1 MSSRND
7 RIALATLFL
16 WHSVMVAS
24 HCFGQGTPPDMFAI
38 ERERLVQ
45 NVLIPGGVKDR
56 RVLESVATTPRH
68 EFVPRE
74 YLSKAY
80 MDIAIPIGDQQTISS
95 PFIVALMTEA
105 LQPKPS
111 DIVLEIGT
119 GSGYQAAILSPLV
132 QEVYTIEIKE
142 DLGSR
147 TIALL
152 EELGYENVHCKL
164 GDGFQGWVEHAPFDK
179 IIVTCSPSDVP
190 VPLREQL
197 KEGGLMVIPVG
208 ERYQQM
214 LYLMRKKDGKLEKE
228 ALMPTLFV
236 PMTGNAEASRPD
248 RPDGSNPS
256 LLNTSFEEPLIRNFH
271 IPGWYYQFGCI
282 QVQDANAPD
291 GENVVQF
298 ESNDPKLP
306 NMLLQGVPID
316 GRIVRKIKLGAW
328 IALEDVKV
336 GRDREKSPS
345 VAIQYFDENRNR
357 VGYNYVGGLKG
368 SRAWRYEEKTFVV
381 PPQTREAI
389 VSIGLFGA
397 EGIARFDGVVL
408 QSVTK

>member
-1 MSSRND
+1 MLLCRSW
-7 RIALATLFL
+7 IAIVGMAAYLSFL
-16 WHSVMVAS
+16 SAS
-24 HCFGQGTPPDMFAI
+24 ALGQQNQFDPFAV

-45 NVLIPGGVKDR
+45 NVLVPGGVKDP
-56 RVLESVATTPRH
+56 RVLESIGNTPRH

-74 YLSKAY
+74 FISKAY

-95 PFIVALMTEA
+95 PYIVALMTEA
-105 LQPKPS
+105 LQPKSS

-132 QEVYTIEIKE
+132 KEVYTIEIKE
-142 DLGSR
+142 DLGER

-152 EELGYENVHCKL
+152 EELGYQNVHCKL
-164 GDGFQGWVEHAPFDK
+164 GDGFQGWKEHAPFDK
-179 IIVTCSPSDVP
+179 IIVTCSPADVP
-190 VPLREQL
+190 VPLRDQL

-208 ERYQQM
+208 ERYQQT
-214 LYLMRKKDGKLEKE
+214 LYLMRKKNGKLEKE

-236 PMTGNAEASRPD
+236 PMTGSAEESRRD

-256 LLNTSFEEPLIRNFH
+256 LLNTSFEKPLIRDFH

-282 QVQDANAPD
+282 QLEDDQAPD
-291 GENVVQF
+291 GKNVVQF
-298 ESNDPKLP
+298 YSDDPNLP
-306 NMLLQGVPID
+306 NMLLQGVAID
-316 GRIVRKIKLGAW
+316 GRVVRKIKLGAW
-328 IALEDVKV
+328 ILLENVKV
-336 GRDREKSPS
+336 GRDKEKSPS

-357 VGYNYVGGLKG
+357 IGYNYVGGFKG
-368 SRAWRYEEKTFVV
+368 TRSWKYEEKIFPV
-381 PPQTREAI
+381 PPLTREAI

-408 QSVTK
+408 QAVTK

>member
-1 MSSRND
+1 
-7 RIALATLFL
+7 
-16 WHSVMVAS
+16 
-24 HCFGQGTPPDMFAI
+24 
-38 ERERLVQ
+38 
-45 NVLIPGGVKDR
+45 
-56 RVLESVATTPRH
+56 
-68 EFVPRE
+68 
-74 YLSKAY
+74 
-80 MDIAIPIGDQQTISS
+80 
-95 PFIVALMTEA
+95 
-105 LQPKPS
+105 
-111 DIVLEIGT
+111 
-119 GSGYQAAILSPLV
+119 
-132 QEVYTIEIKE
+132 
-142 DLGSR
+142 
-147 TIALL
+147 
-152 EELGYENVHCKL
+152 
-164 GDGFQGWVEHAPFDK
+164 
-179 IIVTCSPSDVP
+179 
-190 VPLREQL
+190 
-197 KEGGLMVIPVG
+197 MVIPVG

>member
-1 MSSRND
+1 MDLR
-7 RIALATLFL
+7 RTWIAMA
-16 WHSVMVAS
+16 WIVAS
-24 HCFGQGTPPDMFAI
+24 HSFASPLPAFAQRNQGDPFAI

-68 EFVPRE
+68 EFVPRQ
-74 YLSKAY
+74 YLAQAY

-105 LQPKPS
+105 LQPKPT

-132 QEVYTIEIKE
+132 KEVYTIEIKE
-142 DLGSR
+142 DLGAN

-164 GDGFQGWVEHAPFDK
+164 GDGFKGWKEHAPFDK
-179 IIVTCSPSDVP
+179 IIVTCSPADVP
-190 VPLREQL
+190 VPLKEQL

-208 ERYQQM
+208 ERYQQT
-214 LYLMRKKDGKLEKE
+214 LYLMRKKGDKLEKE

-236 PMTGNAEASRPD
+236 PMTGSAEETRKD
-248 RPDGSNPS
+248 RPDGSNPV
-256 LLNTSFEEPLIRNFH
+256 LINFSFEKPLIRDFH

-282 QVQDANAPD
+282 QIEDPDAPEGKNI
-291 GENVVQF
+291 VQF
-298 ESNDPKLP
+298 ESNDPSLP

-316 GRIVRKIKLGAW
+316 GRLVRKIKLGAW
-328 IALEDVKV
+328 IAIENVKV
-336 GRDREKSPS
+336 GRDKEKSPS
-345 VAIQYFDENRNR
+345 IAIQYFDENRNR
-357 VGYNYVGGLKG
+357 IGYNYVGGFKG
-368 SRAWRYEEKTFVV
+368 TRSWRYEEKTFPV

-397 EGIARFDGVVL
+397 EGIARFDNVVL
-408 QSVTK
+408 EAVTK

>member
-1 MSSRND
+1 MIGRNCW
-7 RIALATLFL
+7 IALFGWVATQCVLAVPA
-16 WHSVMVAS
+16 W
-24 HCFGQGTPPDMFAI
+24 GQRNNLDPYAI

-45 NVLIPGGVKDR
+45 NVLIPGGIKDR
-56 RVLESVATTPRH
+56 RVLDSVGTTPRH

-74 YLSKAY
+74 YIANAY

-95 PFIVALMTEA
+95 PFIVAMMTEA
-105 LQPKPS
+105 LQPKPT

-132 QEVYTIEIKE
+132 KEVYTIEIKE
-142 DLGSR
+142 DLGQR
-147 TIALL
+147 TIGLL
-152 EELGYENVHCKL
+152 EELGYENVFCKL
-164 GDGFQGWVEHAPFDK
+164 GDGFQGWKEHAPFDK
-179 IIVTCSPSDVP
+179 IIVTCSPADVP
-190 VPLREQL
+190 VPLRDQL

-236 PMTGNAEASRPD
+236 PMTGNAESTRPD
-248 RPDGSNPS
+248 RPDGSKPV
-256 LLNTSFEEPLIRNFH
+256 LYNTSFEEPLIRDFH

-282 QVQDANAPD
+282 QIEDPEAPD
-291 GENVVQF
+291 GKNVVQF
-298 ESNDPKLP
+298 ESNDPNLP
-306 NMLLQGVPID
+306 NMLLQGIPID
-316 GRIVRKIKLGAW
+316 GRVVTRIKLGAW
-328 IALEDVKV
+328 ISLEDVKV
-336 GRDREKSPS
+336 GRNKEKSPS

-357 VGYNYVGGLKG
+357 VGYNFVGGFKG
-368 SRAWRYEEKTFVV
+368 TRNWRYEEKAFAV

-389 VSIGLFGA
+389 ISIGLFGA

-408 QSVTK
+408 EPITR